1 METKISGSFFS
12 LAWRNI
18 WRHKRRTLLT
28 VSGIGFS
35 AFLFVFVIPLQFGAY
50 DTITDGTLRT
60 FLGYAQIQRPGYQQ
74 QPQIHNT
81 IDGAEG
87 LAKQIRR
94 SGDFDGVA
102 VRAAGFALIS
112 SKDRSYGAQVA
123 GVQAEHE
130 QAVSILPSMIS
141 EGRYLSADDAQE
153 IVMGAAL
160 ARNLKLKLGDE
171 VTLLGSGKDGSI
183 AATILPVV
191 GIFKSGMDEFDRYMT
206 QIPLTTFQQVFS
218 MGDGAHNITV
228 IGKNIQELEQTP
240 IQLGRYISYT
250 RDLVVVDWGEL
261 APGIKEGLELDKV
274 SGLLFMFILVVVVV
288 FSIFNTFLMSIL
300 ERTKEFGLMLALG
313 SRPGHI
319 SRLVMLESM
328 LLTLLGLSMGIILG
342 VAVNLYFLDVGFQY
356 PGMEEILEQYNM
368 AFLDTIYPQINLFNI
383 FFGPVV
389 ILIATNVAAW
399 IPLARIHRLKPTEAM
414 RTV

>member
-1 METKISGSFFS
+1 MSTTVSGSILS

-28 VSGIGFS
+28 ISGIGFS

-50 DTITDGTLRT
+50 DTITDATLRT

-81 IDGAEG
+81 IDGAEQLG
-87 LAKQIRR
+87 KQIRR
-94 SGDFDGVA
+94 SGEFDAVA
-102 VRAAGFALIS
+102 VRATGFALIS

-123 GVQAEHE
+123 GVEIEYE
-130 QAVSILPSMIS
+130 QGVSIIPGKIV
-141 EGRYLSADDAQE
+141 EGRYLGADNANE
-153 IVMGAAL
+153 LVVGAAL
-160 ARNLKLKLGDE
+160 ARNLKIRLGDE
-171 VTLLGSGKDGSI
+171 ITLLGTGKDGSI

-191 GIFKSGMDEFDRYMT
+191 GIFKSGVDEFDRYMS
-206 QIPLTTFQQVFS
+206 QMPIKTFQQVFS
-218 MGDGAHNITV
+218 MGDSAHNITV
-228 IGKNIQELEQTP
+228 IGKNIQELEQVP
-240 IQLGRYISYT
+240 LKLSRFISYT

-274 SGLLFMFILVVVVV
+274 SGLLFMLILVIVVV
-288 FSIFNTFLMSIL
+288 FSIFNTFLMSVL

-313 SRPGHI
+313 SRPSHI

-328 LLTLLGLSMGIILG
+328 LLTLLGLALGIIGGMAL
-342 VAVNLYFLDVGFQY
+342 NLYFLDVGFMY
-356 PGMEEILEQYNM
+356 PGVDEILEQYNM
-368 AFLDTIYPQINLFNI
+368 AFLDKIYPQITLFNI

-389 ILIATNVAAW
+389 ILIATNIAAW